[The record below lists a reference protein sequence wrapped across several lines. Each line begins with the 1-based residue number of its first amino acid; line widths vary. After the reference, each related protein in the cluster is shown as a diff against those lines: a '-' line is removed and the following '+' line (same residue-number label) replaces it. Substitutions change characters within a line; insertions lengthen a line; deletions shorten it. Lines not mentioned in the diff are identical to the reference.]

1 MPVRLPVEDKL
12 PDNVEQCHTL
22 IRELARDIGQYQS
35 RIDYLTRRLFG
46 RSSERID
53 PAELTFFGEKN
64 LLGAQVEQEPP
75 LQETEATEPAPAR
88 PSRRNGRRPLP
99 KDLPRKRVEHDVSAE
114 EKICAECGCDKKRIG
129 EETSEQLEYIP
140 ASLYVIEHV
149 RPKYACPQCQ
159 GHVVQGEKPAQPIEK
174 GLAGPGLLAHVITSK
189 YCDHLPLH
197 RQEAIFARHG
207 VEMSRKTLCDWVMQ
221 SAEVL
226 EPVVKATKREVLKS
240 FVVHSDD
247 TPIPVQEKGKTHRAY
262 LWVYIGD
269 AQHPYTIYDFTWT
282 RSRDGPLKFLAGYEG
297 YLQADA
303 FSGYEPLYVD
313 GTIIEVGCW
322 AHARRK
328 FFDAKMTA
336 PVLAHQALLR
346 IKALYDVEREA
357 KEFDAAERLALRR
370 EKAVPYLEAFA
381 TWLHKLQPHMLPKS
395 PIGQAIEYTLGN
407 WAALMRYTDD
417 GRLAI
422 DNTVASYCTSFA
434 RFLS

>member
-53 PAELTFFGEKN
+53 PAELTFFGEKD
-64 LLGAQVEQEPP
+64 LLGAPVEQEPP
-75 LQETEATEPAPAR
+75 PQPSEATEPAPAR

-159 GHVVQGEKPAQPIEK
+159 GHVVVGEKPAQPIEK

-407 WAALMRYTDD
+407 WAALIRYTEN
-417 GRLAI
+417 GRLAM